1 VEVVP
6 AWIGRMNDDRRLAV
20 VLGVGFILAGPLA
33 GGALAGLRPSDIAT
47 GVVCIA
53 GQCLAV
59 AWRRRRPLVA
69 LTACCAA
76 VLTPA
81 ALVPAVDVGTV
92 TEAAQTVLAAL
103 VLYSLLVHGSVRQA
117 TVAMACIASLFVIDV
132 VAALPDRSPA
142 TMTAVSST
150 ALEAFV
156 LVAFVLV
163 VVLVARAR
171 RLDAALL
178 VEQVRHDAA
187 LREQG
192 ARMAAASERLRI
204 ARELHDCV
212 ANRLSAA
219 SVYLTGLRRADQ
231 GARGG
236 TEHGRA
242 LEVVAEEL
250 GGALDDLR
258 SMLTTL
264 RDRPDTSDWAPA
276 SLSELSDLVADAR
289 RQGTEV
295 SVAVTG
301 SVRPVDRAVDLAA
314 CRILRESLANVVRH
328 GHGGNARVTVHY
340 GRCDLDLRVDDD
352 GGDGDGD
359 GGQEGGPAHPVRP
372 GGGYGVL
379 GMRERAALCG
389 GWLHAGPR
397 AGGGWQVV
405 ASLPLGTSPDGV
417 RRP

>member
-117 TVAMACIASLFVIDV
+117 TVAMSCIASLFVIDV

-156 LVAFVLV
+156 LVALVLV

-192 ARMAAASERLRI
+192 PGWRPRASGCASLASCTTASPTGSRRP
-204 ARELHDCV
+204 ASTSPV
-212 ANRLSAA
+212 SAA
-219 SVYLTGLRRADQ
+219 PTR
-231 GARGG
+231 
-236 TEHGRA
+236 GRA
-242 LEVVAEEL
+242 AGPSTVE
-250 GGALDDLR
+250 R
-258 SMLTTL
+258 SRSWPRSWAGPWTT
-264 RDRPDTSDWAPA
+264 
-276 SLSELSDLVADAR
+276 
-289 RQGTEV
+289 
-295 SVAVTG
+295 
-301 SVRPVDRAVDLAA
+301 
-314 CRILRESLANVVRH
+314 C
-328 GHGGNARVTVHY
+328 
-340 GRCDLDLRVDDD
+340 GRC
-352 GGDGDGD
+352 
-359 GGQEGGPAHPVRP
+359 
-372 GGGYGVL
+372 
-379 GMRERAALCG
+379 
-389 GWLHAGPR
+389 
-397 AGGGWQVV
+397 
-405 ASLPLGTSPDGV
+405 
-417 RRP
+417 